1 MRELLVVSFTKAL
14 SLWQSNVHWMSWNL
28 FLGLVPLFLS
38 FWLFHK
44 PRSRSLRWGVPLLLG
59 LTFLFGVQRYNFVNF
74 ANAIRTLANTYLSL
88 DAIYL
93 VAIVFITVLL
103 MFADIWLWRGSR
115 SFVWWIG
122 FLVFITFLPNAPYVL
137 TDIIHLFKDI
147 RRNDSNWV
155 ITLVIIPQYLLFML
169 VGFEAYVL
177 SLMYLGNYLRQHQL
191 SKWILPTELIVHGL
205 SAIGVYLG
213 RFQRF
218 NSWHIITQPDII
230 IDSIVNDLTRK
241 FPVLIIAITFVVITV
256 LYWIMKQLTLGI
268 MLKRSSAIAPDLD
281 SGMLPP
287 VSSIN
292 QGNRKESEE

>member
-1 MRELLVVSFTKAL
+1 MRELLFFSLTKAFRL
-14 SLWQSNVHWMSWNL
+14 LEGNIAWMSWNL

-38 FWLFHK
+38 FLLFHK

-59 LTFLFGVQRYNFVNF
+59 TTFCLGVQRYNFTNLV
-74 ANAIRTLANTYLSL
+74 NAIRTLANTYLTL

-122 FLVFITFLPNAPYVL
+122 FLIFITFLPNAPYVL
-137 TDIIHLFKDI
+137 TDIIHLFREI
-147 RRNDSNWV
+147 RRNDSTWI
-155 ITLVIIPQYLLFML
+155 ITLVVIPQYLLFML

-191 SKWILPTELIVHGL
+191 SRWIFATDLMVHGL
-205 SAIGVYLG
+205 SALGVYLG
-213 RFQRF
+213 RFQRL
-218 NSWHIITQPDII
+218 NSWHIITQPDTIV
-230 IDSIVNDLTRK
+230 DSIVNDLTRK
-241 FPVLIIAITFVVITV
+241 FPALIIAITFVVITV
-256 LYWIMKQLTLGI
+256 LYWIMKEITLGI
-268 MLKRSSAIAPDLD
+268 MLKRSSAIAAELD

-287 VSSIN
+287 ISSVKE
-292 QGNRKESEE
+292 GDRKESEE